1 MTKSRK
7 PLILITNDDGYS
19 AKGINELIKGLKGL
33 GELVVLAPDGPR
45 SGMASAITSLVP
57 IKYKLIRQEED
68 LWVYA
73 CTGTPVDC
81 VKLAIN
87 VLLDRTPDLL
97 VSGIN
102 HGGNMAICVHYS
114 GTMGAAAEGCVFGVP
129 SIGVSLLDHR
139 EDADFSECC
148 RLGRKVIEKVL
159 EEGLPQGTYLN
170 LNLPK
175 DVPVKGMKVCH
186 QADGRWVN
194 EFKESENGMGEKVYW
209 LTGNFRN
216 DDKLADND
224 VEWLDNGYA
233 SLVPCKIDVT
243 DYSYLKH
250 LENCNLG

>member
-68 LWVYA
+68 LRVYA

-87 VLLDRTPDLL
+87 VLLDCTPDLL

-114 GTMGAAAEGCVFGVP
+114 GTMGAAAEGCVG
-129 SIGVSLLDHR
+129 
-139 EDADFSECC
+139 
-148 RLGRKVIEKVL
+148 K
-159 EEGLPQGTYLN
+159 
-170 LNLPK
+170 
-175 DVPVKGMKVCH
+175 
-186 QADGRWVN
+186 
-194 EFKESENGMGEKVYW
+194 
-209 LTGNFRN
+209 
-216 DDKLADND
+216 
-224 VEWLDNGYA
+224 
-233 SLVPCKIDVT
+233 
-243 DYSYLKH
+243 
-250 LENCNLG
+250 